1 MHQRNINVILMDM
14 NGAHSQSDSAS
25 IELGEVNQEVS
36 NHTGNCLF
44 DEEVALSLIS
54 EYSELETLVSDNSN
68 KESLNANEGKTKM
81 SHLTLHC
88 LTTYYFN
95 T

>member
-1 MHQRNINVILMDM
+1 MHQQNINAILMDM
-14 NGAHSQSDSAS
+14 NGAHSQSDSAT

-36 NHTGNCLF
+36 NHTDNCWF
-44 DEEVALSLIS
+44 DEEVALNLIS
-54 EYSELETLVSDNSN
+54 EHAELETLESDNSN
-68 KESLNANEGKTKM
+68 KETLNANEGKTKM